1 MGTTPESSGSVNIGR
16 DVDDEYDDL
25 VLNVKHQTQGCSTE
39 ITDFRIQDEVP
50 TCYMYL
56 KLTKLKSDDD
66 DE

>member
-1 MGTTPESSGSVNIGR
+1 MGTTAESSGSVNIGR

-50 TCYMYL
+50 VIFKTN
-56 KLTKLKSDDD
+56 KTEK
-66 DE
+66 